1 MRAQGSCQFPQSVRN
16 CKALPLYSASI
27 SGPAPPDVSAQCCK
41 SQAGWRPCVKT
52 NDFGVDHFS
61 PTHTRVIPT
70 SDAPMAAHS
79 SVRALS
85 AIPLVGSSM
94 IGRSLICERKG
105 SLTLSVTRHAMEAVS
120 PSVAKE
126 WDQTRNKRCFQPP

>member
-16 CKALPLYSASI
+16 CKALPLHSASL
-27 SGPAPPDVSAQCCK
+27 SSPAPLDVSAQCCK
-41 SQAGWRPCVKT
+41 SQAGWHPCVKT
-52 NDFGVDHFS
+52 NGFGVDHFS

-105 SLTLSVTRHAMEAVS
+105 SLTLCDKACHGSCESICGQGAGS
-120 PSVAKE
+120 NKE
-126 WDQTRNKRCFQPP
+126 QEMLPTP